1 MIQNL
6 VLPCSHCHRNINT
19 CESNHVFSNQ
29 RVCTNCS
36 CKSCGN
42 PYEIGYFAH
51 GYFFCMNYTCN
62 DLKILLPSYERMKN
76 NLRILNKSS
85 SVYMQKLS
93 KNLPKKFLDISN
105 QGLLVKNYL
114 QEQAENEIFMFI
126 SWLLSL

>member
-1 MIQNL
+1 
-6 VLPCSHCHRNINT
+6 
-19 CESNHVFSNQ
+19 
-29 RVCTNCS
+29 
-36 CKSCGN
+36 
-42 PYEIGYFAH
+42 
-51 GYFFCMNYTCN
+51 MNYTCN